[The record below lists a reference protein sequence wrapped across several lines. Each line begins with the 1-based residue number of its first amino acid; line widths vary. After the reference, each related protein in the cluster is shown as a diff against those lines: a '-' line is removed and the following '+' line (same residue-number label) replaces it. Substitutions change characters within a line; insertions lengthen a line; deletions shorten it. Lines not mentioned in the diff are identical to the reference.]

1 MTAAAKPARKR
12 PASTSSLASGAGKAG
27 DQVATASQAAAAAVP
42 AARQARVVDPTA
54 VTGTLAEQLAVY
66 EAAIDAAHETARS
79 TLAAAKARYVVEAG
93 TALREIRDR
102 GLYKLTHADL
112 ESYCEERHGITRA
125 RIYQIIDAAPVMIAM
140 SKFLD
145 TPLVESHARV
155 LEPVMRAHGVDAA
168 RELVA
173 RVQDAGKVTA
183 AALKQARRD
192 AGYEPAAPESAALR
206 ESTGGGKKTAVERL
220 GAAQERLSRVSG
232 SVTRATVRA
241 ASREHPGHTA
251 RLVAD
256 LTADV
261 TSIAAALGLTVSKD
275 GRPG

>member
-1 MTAAAKPARKR
+1 VSRPARQRPAAK
-12 PASTSSLASGAGKAG
+12 SSIAAGGGRVG
-27 DQVATASQAAAAAVP
+27 DQVAAASEAAAAAVP
-42 AARQARVVDPTA
+42 AARQARVVDPAA
-54 VTGTLAEQLAVY
+54 VTGSPAEQLAVY

-168 RELVA
+168 RDLVA
-173 RVQDAGKVTA
+173 KAQENGKVTA

-192 AGYEPAAPESAALR
+192 AGYEPAPLERSAPTRPATGR
-206 ESTGGGKKTAVERL
+206 RSTLERL
-220 GAAQERLSRVSG
+220 QEAGERLSRVSG
-232 SVTRATVRA
+232 AVTRTAVQEATA
-241 ASREHPGHTA
+241 THSGQTA
-251 RLVAD
+251 RLVQGM
-256 LTADV
+256 TADIV
-261 TSIAAALGLTVSKD
+261 SIANALGLAIVED
-275 GRPG
+275 GKPIKG